1 MIIGRCNGLVPGMQ
15 RFIFLISNGLA
26 GTYGQD
32 LGYNSFATQLQ
43 MTKRYVMREMS
54 TTIMLENAYMVYQR
68 FQRFRA
74 LRSTDESDVM
84 VTDLMDEA
92 PLAQAQAEVMG
103 YNLHATL
110 E

>member
-1 MIIGRCNGLVPGMQ
+1 MIYASASGAR
-15 RFIFLISNGLA
+15 
-26 GTYGQD
+26 
-32 LGYNSFATQLQ
+32 
-43 MTKRYVMREMS
+43 S
-54 TTIMLENAYMVYQR
+54 TNRIILPSKKS

>member
-1 MIIGRCNGLVPGMQ
+1 
-15 RFIFLISNGLA
+15 
-26 GTYGQD
+26 
-32 LGYNSFATQLQ
+32 
-43 MTKRYVMREMS
+43 
-54 TTIMLENAYMVYQR
+54 MLENAYMVYQR

-74 LRSTDESDVM
+74 LRSTDESGVM

>member
-1 MIIGRCNGLVPGMQ
+1 
-15 RFIFLISNGLA
+15 
-26 GTYGQD
+26 
-32 LGYNSFATQLQ
+32 

-103 YNLHATL
+103 YNLQATL

>member
-1 MIIGRCNGLVPGMQ
+1 
-15 RFIFLISNGLA
+15 
-26 GTYGQD
+26 
-32 LGYNSFATQLQ
+32 
-43 MTKRYVMREMS
+43 MS
-54 TTIMLENAYMVYQR
+54 TTIMMENANMVYQR

-74 LRSTDESDVM
+74 LRTSDESDVM

>member
-1 MIIGRCNGLVPGMQ
+1 
-15 RFIFLISNGLA
+15 
-26 GTYGQD
+26 
-32 LGYNSFATQLQ
+32 
-43 MTKRYVMREMS
+43 
-54 TTIMLENAYMVYQR
+54 MLENAYMVYPR

-103 YNLHATL
+103 YNLQATL

>member
-1 MIIGRCNGLVPGMQ
+1 MAFSGDVSDSVFTLLDEIAEA
-15 RFIFLISNGLA
+15 LA
-26 GTYGQD
+26 FTYGQD

-103 YNLHATL
+103 YNLQATL